1 MGETEVRDTWT
12 FGNKVFPLKIT
23 GWLFFGFCNG
33 WKIKAIMLLTLN
45 AWLQHSTVLKK
56 GECSQCENDAYFR
69 NMLLNFKIKH
79 WEWSVL
85 VVASINFSN
94 KGRTRSSNGHHRKHS
109 STPLLFSPES
119 KGNTR
124 WPKYKPTA
132 FSLPYQ
138 TCLLRYKPK
147 LASCHGCHWSFE
159 IMIKWSYERFWSQ
172 YYMFLG
178 ESFVAEFLG
187 NPLSCQLR

>member
-1 MGETEVRDTWT
+1 MDLGRRLHDTFFCVSRMTSHTWKNFVDVMAETEVRDTWT

-23 GWLFFGFCNG
+23 GWLFFGFCNE

-45 AWLQHSTVLKK
+45 AWLQHSTALKK
-56 GECSQCENDAYFR
+56 WECSQCENDAYFR

-119 KGNTR
+119 KGNIR
-124 WPKYKPTA
+124 WPTYKPTVV
-132 FSLPYQ
+132 LVYHI
-138 TCLLRYKPK
+138 RHVY
-147 LASCHGCHWSFE
+147 
-159 IMIKWSYERFWSQ
+159 
-172 YYMFLG
+172 
-178 ESFVAEFLG
+178 
-187 NPLSCQLR
+187 

>member
-1 MGETEVRDTWT
+1 
-12 FGNKVFPLKIT
+12 
-23 GWLFFGFCNG
+23 
-33 WKIKAIMLLTLN
+33 
-45 AWLQHSTVLKK
+45 
-56 GECSQCENDAYFR
+56 
-69 NMLLNFKIKH
+69 MLLNFKIKH

-159 IMIKWSYERFWSQ
+159 IMIKWSYESFWSQ
-172 YYMFLG
+172 YYMFFRRKFCSWILRD
-178 ESFVAEFLG
+178 SFVMSATLKKKEL
-187 NPLSCQLR
+187 LSRLIKTLFGRSADTAKIE